1 MSDSENT
8 DTMMSDEKVIIDL
21 NANKKSENEVENKVE
36 QRSERPA
43 DLRASPE
50 RTFSPELQRSEPVYT
65 VIPEKR
71 IDELTD
77 EDKKVLINNAR
88 SGIDNPYYTV
98 KLFKNGNTRICKKKK
113 NSISKEAVES
123 NGERTI
129 KNQNSDKKVYM
140 TDNQLIWEHLF
151 ELENKYNTLYRKH
164 KKLKSK
170 YNDLYIE
177 DDTSYGVKPEDEQ
190 QQQPDVKDERSTG
203 PERLREQQQQPE
215 VKDEQQQQQLQ
226 QQLHE
231 PLIQRNPLSWRQ
243 ALMQRTRNSYMN

>member
-21 NANKKSENEVENKVE
+21 NANKKSENEVENKV
-36 QRSERPA
+36 
-43 DLRASPE
+43 E

-177 DDTSYGVKPEDEQ
+177 DDTSYGVKPEDE
-190 QQQPDVKDERSTG
+190 RSTG

-215 VKDEQQQQQLQ
+215 VKDEQLQ

-243 ALMQRTRNSYMN
+243 ALMQRTRNERSILKRKD

>member
-190 QQQPDVKDERSTG
+190 QQPDIKDDVKDERSTG

-215 VKDEQQQQQLQ
+215 VKDEQQQQQL
-226 QQLHE
+226 HE

-243 ALMQRTRNSYMN
+243 ALMQRTRNSYMNQ

>member
-1 MSDSENT
+1 MSDSEKI
-8 DTMMSDEKVIIDL
+8 DSVVSEEKVVIDL
-21 NANKKSENEVENKVE
+21 NANKKSESKSNEEEEVKPN
-36 QRSERPA
+36 
-43 DLRASPE
+43 
-50 RTFSPELQRSEPVYT
+50 YT

-77 EDKKVLINNAR
+77 EDKKILINNAR

-177 DDTSYGVKPEDEQ
+177 DDTSYCVKPEDEQ
-190 QQQPDVKDERSTG
+190 QKMNSNNNPKSRMNGPQDLSACANAFGSRNEVPNNSSNHSNHRS
-203 PERLREQQQQPE
+203 L
-215 VKDEQQQQQLQ
+215 
-226 QQLHE
+226 
-231 PLIQRNPLSWRQ
+231 
-243 ALMQRTRNSYMN
+243 

>member
-8 DTMMSDEKVIIDL
+8 DTVMSDEKVIIDL

-43 DLRASPE
+43 DLRASP
-50 RTFSPELQRSEPVYT
+50 EPVYT

-243 ALMQRTRNSYMN
+243 ALMQRTRNSYMNQ

>member
-8 DTMMSDEKVIIDL
+8 DTVMSDEKVIIDL
-21 NANKKSENEVENKVE
+21 NANKKSENEVENKV
-36 QRSERPA
+36 
-43 DLRASPE
+43 E

-177 DDTSYGVKPEDEQ
+177 DDTSYGVKPEDERSTGPERLREQ

-215 VKDEQQQQQLQ
+215 VKDEQQQQQ

-243 ALMQRTRNSYMN
+243 ALMQRTRNSYMNQ

>member
-8 DTMMSDEKVIIDL
+8 DTVVSEEKVIIDL
-21 NANKKSENEVENKVE
+21 NANKKSENEVKNKVE
-36 QRSERPA
+36 QKSERPA
-43 DLRASPE
+43 DLRASP
-50 RTFSPELQRSEPVYT
+50 EPVYT

-177 DDTSYGVKPEDEQ
+177 DDTSYCVKPEDEQ
-190 QQQPDVKDERSTG
+190 QQPDVKDDGKDEVKDG
-203 PERLREQQQQPE
+203 VKDE
-215 VKDEQQQQQLQ
+215 VKDEQ

>member
-8 DTMMSDEKVIIDL
+8 DTVMSEEKVIIDL

-190 QQQPDVKDERSTG
+190 QQPDIKDDVKD
-203 PERLREQQQQPE
+203 E

-243 ALMQRTRNSYMN
+243 ALMQRTRNSYMNQ

>member
-21 NANKKSENEVENKVE
+21 NANKKSENEVENKV
-36 QRSERPA
+36 
-43 DLRASPE
+43 
-50 RTFSPELQRSEPVYT
+50 EPVYT

-215 VKDEQQQQQLQ
+215 VKDERSTGPERLREQQQQQQQQQ

-243 ALMQRTRNSYMN
+243 ALMQRTRNSYMNQ

>member
-8 DTMMSDEKVIIDL
+8 DTVMSEEKVIIDL

-36 QRSERPA
+36 NKV
-43 DLRASPE
+43 E

-215 VKDEQQQQQLQ
+215 VKDEQQLQQQ

-243 ALMQRTRNSYMN
+243 ALMQRTRNSYMNQ

>member
-8 DTMMSDEKVIIDL
+8 NTVVSEEKVIIDL
-21 NANKKSENEVENKVE
+21 NANKKSVNEVENKV
-36 QRSERPA
+36 
-43 DLRASPE
+43 
-50 RTFSPELQRSEPVYT
+50 EPVYT

-177 DDTSYGVKPEDEQ
+177 DDTSYCVKPEDEQ
-190 QQQPDVKDERSTG
+190 QQPDVKDEVKD
-203 PERLREQQQQPE
+203 E
-215 VKDEQQQQQLQ
+215 VKDDVKDEVKDDVKDEQ

-243 ALMQRTRNSYMN
+243 ALMQRTRNSYKN

>member
-8 DTMMSDEKVIIDL
+8 DTVVSEEKVIIDL
-21 NANKKSENEVENKVE
+21 NANKKSVNEVENKVE
-36 QRSERPA
+36 RKS
-43 DLRASPE
+43 D
-50 RTFSPELQRSEPVYT
+50 PVYT

-177 DDTSYGVKPEDEQ
+177 DDTSYCVKPEDEQ
-190 QQQPDVKDERSTG
+190 QQPDVKDEVKDD
-203 PERLREQQQQPE
+203 
-215 VKDEQQQQQLQ
+215 VKDEQ

>member
-21 NANKKSENEVENKVE
+21 NANKKSENEVENKV
-36 QRSERPA
+36 
-43 DLRASPE
+43 
-50 RTFSPELQRSEPVYT
+50 EPVYT

-190 QQQPDVKDERSTG
+190 QQPDIKDDVKD
-203 PERLREQQQQPE
+203 E

-243 ALMQRTRNSYMN
+243 ALMQRTRNSYMNQ

>member
-1 MSDSENT
+1 
-8 DTMMSDEKVIIDL
+8 
-21 NANKKSENEVENKVE
+21 
-36 QRSERPA
+36 
-43 DLRASPE
+43 
-50 RTFSPELQRSEPVYT
+50 
-65 VIPEKR
+65 
-71 IDELTD
+71 
-77 EDKKVLINNAR
+77 
-88 SGIDNPYYTV
+88 
-98 KLFKNGNTRICKKKK
+98 
-113 NSISKEAVES
+113 
-123 NGERTI
+123 
-129 KNQNSDKKVYM
+129 M

-215 VKDEQQQQQLQ
+215 VKDEQQQQQQQ

-243 ALMQRTRNSYMN
+243 ALMQRTRNSYMNQ

>member
-8 DTMMSDEKVIIDL
+8 DTVMSDEKVIIDL

-190 QQQPDVKDERSTG
+190 QPDIKDDVKN
-203 PERLREQQQQPE
+203 EQQQQPE

-243 ALMQRTRNSYMN
+243 ALMQRTRNSYMNQ

>member
-8 DTMMSDEKVIIDL
+8 NTVVSEEKVIIDL
-21 NANKKSENEVENKVE
+21 NANKKSVNEVENKVE
-36 QRSERPA
+36 RKS
-43 DLRASPE
+43 D
-50 RTFSPELQRSEPVYT
+50 PVYT

-164 KKLKSK
+164 KK
-170 YNDLYIE
+170 
-177 DDTSYGVKPEDEQ
+177 
-190 QQQPDVKDERSTG
+190 
-203 PERLREQQQQPE
+203 
-215 VKDEQQQQQLQ
+215 
-226 QQLHE
+226 
-231 PLIQRNPLSWRQ
+231 
-243 ALMQRTRNSYMN
+243 

>member
-43 DLRASPE
+43 DLRASP
-50 RTFSPELQRSEPVYT
+50 EPVYT

-190 QQQPDVKDERSTG
+190 QQPDIKDDVKD
-203 PERLREQQQQPE
+203 E

-243 ALMQRTRNSYMN
+243 ALMQRTRNSYMNQ

>member
-1 MSDSENT
+1 MSDTENT
-8 DTMMSDEKVIIDL
+8 DTVMSDEKVVIDL
-21 NANKKSENEVENKVE
+21 NKNSKSENNVE
-36 QRSERPA
+36 QKI
-43 DLRASPE
+43 
-50 RTFSPELQRSEPVYT
+50 EPIYT

-77 EDKKVLINNAR
+77 GDKKVLINNAR

-113 NSISKEAVES
+113 NSVSKEAVES

-177 DDTSYGVKPEDEQ
+177 DDANYCVKDEVKDEVKDDVKD
-190 QQQPDVKDERSTG
+190 DVKDEVKN
-203 PERLREQQQQPE
+203 E
-215 VKDEQQQQQLQ
+215 VKDEQEQQF
-226 QQLHE
+226 E
-231 PLIQRNPLSWRQ
+231 PLIQRKPLSWRQ
-243 ALMQRTRNSYMN
+243 VLMQRQGIHT

>member
-43 DLRASPE
+43 DLMASPE

-190 QQQPDVKDERSTG
+190 QQQPDIKDERSTG

-215 VKDEQQQQQLQ
+215 VKDEQQQ

-243 ALMQRTRNSYMN
+243 ALMQRTRNSYMNQ

>member
-21 NANKKSENEVENKVE
+21 NANKKSENEVENKV
-36 QRSERPA
+36 
-43 DLRASPE
+43 
-50 RTFSPELQRSEPVYT
+50 EPVYT

-190 QQQPDVKDERSTG
+190 QQPDVKDERSTG

-215 VKDEQQQQQLQ
+215 VKDEQQQQ
-226 QQLHE
+226 LHE

-243 ALMQRTRNSYMN
+243 ALMQRTRNSYMNQ

>member
-1 MSDSENT
+1 MSDSEKI
-8 DTMMSDEKVIIDL
+8 DSVVSEEKVVIDL
-21 NANKKSENEVENKVE
+21 NANKKSESKSNEEEEVKPN
-36 QRSERPA
+36 
-43 DLRASPE
+43 
-50 RTFSPELQRSEPVYT
+50 YT

-77 EDKKVLINNAR
+77 EDKKILNNNAR
-88 SGIDNPYYTV
+88 SGIDNPYYAV

-129 KNQNSDKKVYM
+129 RNQNGDKKLYM

-177 DDTSYGVKPEDEQ
+177 DDISTPNAFVNVDEVKNE
-190 QQQPDVKDERSTG
+190 
-203 PERLREQQQQPE
+203 QQPE
-215 VKDEQQQQQLQ
+215 VKNERTKCPELRERLPHEDEQQPEHQQQPQ
-226 QQLHE
+226 QPQE

-243 ALMQRTRNSYMN
+243 ALMQRTRNSHMN

>member
-8 DTMMSDEKVIIDL
+8 NTVVSEEKVIIDL
-21 NANKKSENEVENKVE
+21 NANKKSVNEVENKVE
-36 QRSERPA
+36 QKS
-43 DLRASPE
+43 D
-50 RTFSPELQRSEPVYT
+50 PVYT

-177 DDTSYGVKPEDEQ
+177 DDTSYCVKPEDEQ
-190 QQQPDVKDERSTG
+190 QPDVKDDVKD
-203 PERLREQQQQPE
+203 E
-215 VKDEQQQQQLQ
+215 VKDDVKDEQ

>member
-36 QRSERPA
+36 NKVERPA
-43 DLRASPE
+43 DLRASP
-50 RTFSPELQRSEPVYT
+50 EPVYT

-190 QQQPDVKDERSTG
+190 QQPDIKDDVKD
-203 PERLREQQQQPE
+203 E

-243 ALMQRTRNSYMN
+243 ALMQRTRNSYMNQ

>member
-8 DTMMSDEKVIIDL
+8 DTVMSDEKVIIDL

-36 QRSERPA
+36 NKV
-43 DLRASPE
+43 
-50 RTFSPELQRSEPVYT
+50 EPVYT

-129 KNQNSDKKVYM
+129 KNQNNDKKVYM

-177 DDTSYGVKPEDEQ
+177 DDTSYGVKPEDERSTGPERLREQ

-215 VKDEQQQQQLQ
+215 VKDEQLQ

>member
-36 QRSERPA
+36 NKV
-43 DLRASPE
+43 
-50 RTFSPELQRSEPVYT
+50 EPVYT

-215 VKDEQQQQQLQ
+215 VKDEQQQQQQLQ

-243 ALMQRTRNSYMN
+243 ALMQRTRNSYMNQ

>member
-8 DTMMSDEKVIIDL
+8 DTVMSEEKVIIDL

-36 QRSERPA
+36 NKV
-43 DLRASPE
+43 
-50 RTFSPELQRSEPVYT
+50 EPVYT

-129 KNQNSDKKVYM
+129 KNQNNDKKVYM

-177 DDTSYGVKPEDEQ
+177 DDTSYGVKPEDERSTGPERLREQ

-215 VKDEQQQQQLQ
+215 VKDEQLQ

>member
-8 DTMMSDEKVIIDL
+8 DTVMSDEKVIIDL
-21 NANKKSENEVENKVE
+21 NANKKSENEVENKV
-36 QRSERPA
+36 
-43 DLRASPE
+43 E

-177 DDTSYGVKPEDEQ
+177 DDTSYGVKPEDERSTGPERLREQ

-215 VKDEQQQQQLQ
+215 VKDEQLQ

-243 ALMQRTRNSYMN
+243 ALMQRTRNERSILKRKD

>member
-1 MSDSENT
+1 MSDSEKI
-8 DTMMSDEKVIIDL
+8 DSVVSEEKVVIDL
-21 NANKKSENEVENKVE
+21 NANKKSESKSNEEEEVKPN
-36 QRSERPA
+36 
-43 DLRASPE
+43 
-50 RTFSPELQRSEPVYT
+50 YT

-77 EDKKVLINNAR
+77 EDKKILINNAR

-177 DDTSYGVKPEDEQ
+177 DDTSYCVKPEDEQ
-190 QQQPDVKDERSTG
+190 QQQPEVKDERSTG
-203 PERLREQQQQPE
+203 PERLRERLRLEERSSEQQQQP
-215 VKDEQQQQQLQ
+215 QQPQ
-226 QQLHE
+226 E
-231 PLIQRNPLSWRQ
+231 PLIQRGPLSWRQ
-243 ALMQRTRNSYMN
+243 ALMQRTRNSHMN

>member
-8 DTMMSDEKVIIDL
+8 DTVMSDEKVIIDL

-43 DLRASPE
+43 DLRASP
-50 RTFSPELQRSEPVYT
+50 EPVYT

-190 QQQPDVKDERSTG
+190 QQPDIKDDVKD
-203 PERLREQQQQPE
+203 E

-243 ALMQRTRNSYMN
+243 ALMQRTRNSYMNQ

>member
-21 NANKKSENEVENKVE
+21 NANKKSENKVENKI
-36 QRSERPA
+36 
-43 DLRASPE
+43 
-50 RTFSPELQRSEPVYT
+50 EPVYT

-243 ALMQRTRNSYMN
+243 ALMQRTRNSYMNQ

>member
-8 DTMMSDEKVIIDL
+8 DTVMSDEKVIIDL
-21 NANKKSENEVENKVE
+21 NANKKSENEVENKV
-36 QRSERPA
+36 
-43 DLRASPE
+43 E

-177 DDTSYGVKPEDEQ
+177 DDTSYGVKPEDERSTGPERLREQ

-215 VKDEQQQQQLQ
+215 VKDEQLQ

-243 ALMQRTRNSYMN
+243 ALMQRTRNSYMNQ

>member
-8 DTMMSDEKVIIDL
+8 NTVVSEEKVIIDL
-21 NANKKSENEVENKVE
+21 NSNKKSVNEVENKVE
-36 QRSERPA
+36 RKS
-43 DLRASPE
+43 D
-50 RTFSPELQRSEPVYT
+50 PVYT

-177 DDTSYGVKPEDEQ
+177 DDTSYCVKPEDEQ
-190 QQQPDVKDERSTG
+190 QPDVKDDVKD
-203 PERLREQQQQPE
+203 E
-215 VKDEQQQQQLQ
+215 VKDDVKDEQ

>member
-8 DTMMSDEKVIIDL
+8 DTVMSDEKVIIDL
-21 NANKKSENEVENKVE
+21 NANKKSENEVENKV
-36 QRSERPA
+36 
-43 DLRASPE
+43 E

-177 DDTSYGVKPEDEQ
+177 DDTSYGVKPEDE
-190 QQQPDVKDERSTG
+190 RSTG

-215 VKDEQQQQQLQ
+215 VKDEQLQ

-243 ALMQRTRNSYMN
+243 ALMQRTRNERSILKRKD

>member
-8 DTMMSDEKVIIDL
+8 DTMMSEEKVIIDL
-21 NANKKSENEVENKVE
+21 NANKKSENEVENKV
-36 QRSERPA
+36 
-43 DLRASPE
+43 
-50 RTFSPELQRSEPVYT
+50 EPVYT

-129 KNQNSDKKVYM
+129 KNQNNDKKVYM

-215 VKDEQQQQQLQ
+215 VKDEQLQ

-243 ALMQRTRNSYMN
+243 ALMQRTRNSYMNQ

>member
-190 QQQPDVKDERSTG
+190 QQPDIKDDVKD
-203 PERLREQQQQPE
+203 E

-243 ALMQRTRNSYMN
+243 ALMQRTRNSYMNQ

>member
-36 QRSERPA
+36 NKV
-43 DLRASPE
+43 
-50 RTFSPELQRSEPVYT
+50 EPVYT

-190 QQQPDVKDERSTG
+190 QQQQPDVKDERSTG

-215 VKDEQQQQQLQ
+215 VKDERSTGPERLREQQLQQQ

-243 ALMQRTRNSYMN
+243 ALMQRTRNSYMNQ